1 MNLDKL
7 NIEIINNIKPRTDGL
22 KSLILGFK
30 KIIILGNGGSNAIAS
45 HISVDYTKFL
55 KIPTLTF
62 SNAPMLTAYTNDYGQ
77 DEAYKCFLSDFYTP
91 DTLVIL
97 ISSSGNSSNI
107 LNAAYYCED
116 NNISFIALS
125 GFDSNN
131 KLNQTNAIFKYHV
144 SSKSYGVVE
153 MAHEIMLHSIVDN

>member
-1 MNLDKL
+1 MDL
-7 NIEIINNIKPRTDGL
+7 EILKSEVDNIKLKTDEL
-22 KSLILGFK
+22 KSSIKQFK

-55 KIPTLTF
+55 KIPTTTF
-62 SNAPMLTAYTNDYGQ
+62 TNTSMLTAYTNDYGQ
-77 DEAYKCFLSDFYTP
+77 NEAYKQFLSDFYTQG
-91 DTLVIL
+91 TLIIL
-97 ISSSGNSSNI
+97 ISSSGNSLNI
-107 LNAAYYCED
+107 INAAKYCE
-116 NNISFIALS
+116 NNKIPFMALS
-125 GFDSNN
+125 GFDFNN